1 MKIKYKDT
9 EIYIT
14 STARN
19 SVCVEYLYDD
29 PDQKEDKIKQNKFYF
44 NFSMVHDPTW
54 HRTGEMDRLHFK
66 AGMDW
71 APPRMKV
78 TMEELKIM
86 FNIFKENGSGGIDDF
101 LSFIVSEERNNKLK
115 QIGI

>member
-9 EIYIT
+9 DIY
-14 STARN
+14 RGDPGN

-29 PDQKEDKIKQNKFYF
+29 SDHQPPQRKKNKFYF
-44 NFSMVHDPTW
+44 NFSMRHDNDI
-54 HRTGEMDRLHFK
+54 MDRLHFK

-71 APPRMKV
+71 APQRMKV
-78 TMEELKIM
+78 TMEELKSM
-86 FNIFKENGSGGIDDF
+86 FNIFKENGSGSIDDF

>member
-9 EIYIT
+9 EIY
-14 STARN
+14 RGDPGN

-29 PDQKEDKIKQNKFYF
+29 PNHQPPKRKQNKFYF
-44 NFSMVHDPTW
+44 NFSMIHDLTYN
-54 HRTGEMDRLHFK
+54 RTDKMDRLHFK

-71 APPRMKV
+71 APQRMKV
-78 TMEELKIM
+78 TMEELKSM
-86 FNIFKENGSGGIDDF
+86 FNIFKENGSGSIDDF